1 MPGWVGNLA
10 GVLQILVGLAL
21 VGVLGALVLRLV
33 RKHML
38 WSLRNK
44 LVVTYLLFA
53 LAPVVLFVTLVTI
66 SAYVA
71 AGQFAIHLADSR
83 LQSELFEL
91 ASENVGRCEGAV
103 TVSGDAWVCDAATAT
118 RTGGADGG
126 RGYGEQPVAEGDDG
140 LHQWRSAGHGAGERE
155 DSVWAATVGG
165 GAAGIGVSRGG
176 AGWQRHIP
184 GCRSPATAG
193 RMGVSSA

>member
-1 MPGWVGNLA
+1 MATRTQVIEAGRTGWWPPKGAAGSAFWLGIWFVAFWLLRLVPGWIGDLA
-10 GVLQILVGLAL
+10 GVVQILVGLAL

-91 ASENVGRCEGAV
+91 ASENVGR
-103 TVSGDAWVCDAATAT
+103 
-118 RTGGADGG
+118 
-126 RGYGEQPVAEGDDG
+126 
-140 LHQWRSAGHGAGERE
+140 
-155 DSVWAATVGG
+155 
-165 GAAGIGVSRGG
+165 SRGLS
-176 AGWQRHIP
+176 QYL
-184 GCRSPATAG
+184 
-193 RMGVSSA
+193 